1 MKKLL
6 LGLALA
12 FAATVAVAEAI
23 SGVEIEGLK
32 YTLDT
37 ETKTATLTGYT
48 VSPTELNVGAITN
61 DGETYVVTSVG
72 DNAFDKCVSLTNVF
86 LSQVSVVGKFA
97 FEDCSSLK
105 EVSLPN
111 VITIKE
117 RVFQGCYAL
126 SSISLPSATSIERMA
141 FVACT
146 SLVELSLPSAS
157 MIGNQSFN
165 GCISLTEISLPSAT
179 TIELAA
185 FCSCSNVKRILLPR
199 ATSIAET
206 AFANCSALET
216 LILNVEMRKLLEWNG
231 RGYYEISDGA
241 TIYYGLTKDQTEN
254 VKYEIVPM
262 CGEDAVSDSAY
273 AFACGV
279 YDVQPIAKP
288 QVVQEGEVAVKQTEL
303 QATKAETVTVAGGVV
318 TLGVT
323 VNTNGNFTAETKDW
337 KPVELTTDNVEVK
350 GGKIVISIPVGGDS
364 GFMILQSGD
373 AKVGVKSDD
382 AAPVAPIV
390 EAEADVENPD
400 PEGRN

>member
-1 MKKLL
+1 MKKLF

-12 FAATVAVAEAI
+12 FAATAAVAEAI

-37 ETKTATLTGYT
+37 EKKTATLTGYT
-48 VSPTELNVGAITN
+48 VPPTELNVDTITN
-61 DGETYVVTSVG
+61 DGETYAVTSVG
-72 DNAFDKCVSLTNVF
+72 YRAFDEC
-86 LSQVSVVGKFA
+86 A
-97 FEDCSSLK
+97 SLK
-105 EVSLPN
+105 KVLLPQVAIVEEGVFCDCANLSLVSLPN
-111 VITIKE
+111 AITIKE
-117 RVFQGCYAL
+117 CAFQRCSAL
-126 SSISLPSATSIERMA
+126 SSISLPIATSIEKMA
-141 FVACT
+141 FIACT

-157 MIGNQSFN
+157 MIGDQSFN

-185 FCSCSNVKRILLPR
+185 FYSCSNVKRILLPC
-199 ATSIAET
+199 ATSIGEA

-262 CGEDAVSDSAY
+262 CGEHAVSDSAY

-288 QVVQEGEVAVKQTEL
+288 QVVQEGEVAVKKTEL
-303 QATKAETVTVAGGVV
+303 QAAKAEAVSIVDGVV
-318 TLGVT
+318 SLGVT

-337 KPVELTTDNVEVK
+337 KPVELMSENVEVK
-350 GGKIVISIPVGGDS
+350 DGKIVISIPVSDKS

-373 AKVGVKSDD
+373 AKIAPSDGFSGGTS
-382 AAPVAPIV
+382 APAHI
-390 EAEADVENPD
+390 D
-400 PEGRN
+400 